1 VQAVKFFHFQK
12 DETEGL
18 AVEIGGTARGLMANE
33 VGYPGSLDSL
43 VRAGPS
49 ALSSACKALGS
60 GHVVSFEAVKMLPP
74 LRSPEKIICVGL
86 NYREHSAESGFK
98 QPDYPTLFGRFNSTL
113 IGNGAP
119 IVRPRVSAQL
129 DYEGELVAI
138 IGKTG
143 RSIPIADALQYV
155 IGYSIF
161 NDASIRDYQFKSPQW
176 TMGKNF
182 DHTGA
187 FGPYLV
193 TADELPAG
201 GKGLKLQTRLNGE
214 IVQEAST
221 DDMVFDVPTLVS
233 IISEA
238 MTLKSGDVIVTGTP
252 AGVGASRKPQLWMRP
267 GDAVEVE
274 IEKIGRLSNPIIEE
288 TAGEERSAA

>member
-143 RSIPIADALQYV
+143 RNIPIADALQYV

>member
-1 VQAVKFFHFQK
+1 
-12 DETEGL
+12 
-18 AVEIGGTARGLMANE
+18 
-33 VGYPGSLDSL
+33 
-43 VRAGPS
+43 
-49 ALSSACKALGS
+49 
-60 GHVVSFEAVKMLPP
+60 MLPP